1 MSPRISWEGVFPAVT
16 TQFNDDLSLNIDA
29 TAKVI
34 LQMNAV
40 FMPMAAVVSGRVWQS
55 LPAADRELITK
66 TVKST
71 LDAQIDELA
80 GNEPKLIENFKNA
93 PIPIRQVPAGDT
105 EAVIAEFDKIWLP
118 KAPVLAELRKVG
130 ATL

>member
-1 MSPRISWEGVFPAVT
+1 MANGQVDGLEADLEFSWNQRFDKV
-16 TQFNDDLSLNIDA
+16 S
-29 TAKVI
+29 KVI

-40 FMPMAAVVSGRVWQS
+40 FMPMAAVVSGRVWQT
-55 LPAADRELITK
+55 LPAADRELIAK

-80 GNEPKLIENFKNA
+80 SNEPALIENFKNA
-93 PIPIRQVPAGDT
+93 PIPIRQVPPGDT

>member
-1 MSPRISWEGVFPAVT
+1 
-16 TQFNDDLSLNIDA
+16 
-29 TAKVI
+29 
-34 LQMNAV
+34 MNAV

-55 LPAADRELITK
+55 LPAADRELIAK

-80 GNEPKLIENFKNA
+80 GNEPALIENFKNA
-93 PIPIRQVPAGDT
+93 PILIRQVPAGDT

>member
-1 MSPRISWEGVFPAVT
+1 MDAIVDPAPLKEI
-16 TQFNDDLSLNIDA
+16 QKFLWSQGDFDGLA
-29 TAKVI
+29 
-34 LQMNAV
+34 
-40 FMPMAAVVSGRVWQS
+40 RQS
-55 LPAADRELITK
+55 LPAADRELIAE

-80 GNEPKLIENFKNA
+80 AGEPALIENFKGTSV
-93 PIPIRQVPAGDT
+93 PVRQVAVKDT

-130 ATL
+130 ATI

>member
-1 MSPRISWEGVFPAVT
+1 MANGQVDGLEADLEFSWNQRFDKV
-16 TQFNDDLSLNIDA
+16 S
-29 TAKVI
+29 KVI

-55 LPAADRELITK
+55 LPAADKELITK

-80 GNEPKLIENFKNA
+80 AQRARADREFQGNA

>member
-1 MSPRISWEGVFPAVT
+1 MANGQVDGLEADLEFSWNQRFDKV
-16 TQFNDDLSLNIDA
+16 
-29 TAKVI
+29 AKVI

-80 GNEPKLIENFKNA
+80 GNEPKLIENFKSA

>member
-1 MSPRISWEGVFPAVT
+1 
-16 TQFNDDLSLNIDA
+16 
-29 TAKVI
+29 
-34 LQMNAV
+34 MNAV

-93 PIPIRQVPAGDT
+93 PIPIRQVTPRIPRPSLPSLTGSGCPRRPFSPSCERSARRSDPT
-105 EAVIAEFDKIWLP
+105 IVFPVKARQIESVRRKIP
-118 KAPVLAELRKVG
+118 IG
-130 ATL
+130 AKQ

>member
-1 MSPRISWEGVFPAVT
+1 VFDAMSNSQVDGLEADLEFSWNQRFDKV
-16 TQFNDDLSLNIDA
+16 S
-29 TAKVI
+29 KVI

-55 LPAADRELITK
+55 LPAADKELIAK
-66 TVKST
+66 TVKAT

-80 GNEPKLIENFKNA
+80 GNKPKLIENFRNA
-93 PIPIRQVPAGDT
+93 PIPIRQVATSDT

>member
-1 MSPRISWEGVFPAVT
+1 MSRRVTWEGVFPAVT
-16 TQFNDDLSLNIDA
+16 TQFHDDLSLDIDA
-29 TAKVI
+29 TAKVMDGLI
-34 LQMNAV
+34 RDG
-40 FMPMAAVVSGRVWQS
+40 VSGRVWQS

-66 TVKST
+66 TIKTT

-80 GNEPKLIENFKNA
+80 GNEPALIENFKNA